1 MKSGDKVREK
11 FSGREGTCRGPI
23 FSHSVWWILV
33 EYEKGSRAM
42 VLEECLE
49 VIDESGRSSET

>member
-1 MKSGDKVREK
+1 MKEGDTVREK
-11 FSGREGTCRGPI
+11 FSGRVGTCLGPI

-33 EYEKGSRAM
+33 EYKSGSKAM

-49 VIDESGRSSET
+49 VINESG